1 MSVLDV
7 VHLAPKIAE
16 IFGAKKGD
24 TAVQTIGNLV
34 QTFDFSKVDVSTKT
48 RDDCLH
54 TGLAPSFGNLTRES
68 IKAMDEQ
75 LKIMIAGTNR
85 ELEQTPA
92 EERTW
97 DKIIAIFMQNPLIEP
112 VDTPTANIVRAD
124 KLIKKDSNWFKVD
137 RHKDDGVA
145 REVLSWFTTLI
156 SDEDVLNST
165 KIDIKVFADIV
176 ATTGAAI
183 DSFLSFFSKTEHHEK
198 TVVDIGVLRYPD
210 IDHPYFK
217 VYRIKISAWSDT
229 TRITFHAEDAN
240 GITGEY
246 NVRLFKPRDS
256 VISGMKAETK
266 KKASE
271 EADAMFA

>member
-34 QTFDFSKVDVSTKT
+34 QAFDFSKVDVT

-85 ELEQTPA
+85 ELEKTPA

-97 DKIIAIFMQNPLIEP
+97 DKIIAILMQNPLIEP

-124 KLIKKDSNWFKVD
+124 KLIKQDSNWFKVD

-165 KIDIKVFADIV
+165 KIDIKVFAEIV
-176 ATTGAAI
+176 AMTGAAI
-183 DSFLSFFSKTEHHEK
+183 DSFQSFFTKTEHHEK

-210 IDHPYFK
+210 IDYPFFK

-229 TRITFHAEDAN
+229 TRIIFAVDAN

-246 NVRLFKPRDS
+246 NVRLFMPRDS

-266 KKASE
+266 KKASA